1 MLLPLILLVR
11 RLEGQGMGSQQSSPN
26 VCDGKIPPQL
36 RFQSNKK
43 NPLTFKPKR
52 ANLWGQ
58 TCVKCFF
65 GEKSII
71 CTTNHFLV
79 QKSTFLILSLNL
91 KRISSSQKVYGNL
104 FIWFFI
110 LGHLGTIPSPRAF
123 VGPPLAGTCL
133 PTGVE
138 SPAML
143 GYWRGNWNGFW
154 NLKAKWF
161 GGKHVVRKDFENPMV
176 FLLFENPIEEVVY
189 LSFISHI
196 GICLSVKQGSFFLVP
211 FRYAWFSNL
220 SWGIRGLMSLSPYF
234 RETSGSLDP
243 SNIYMYNIYI
253 YICDI
258 YAIYIYSYNFK
269 FLCFTEQVNPLVF
282 GDLELLLPPWHWLG
296 PHRGAACDVTDPSRL
311 PNVRSEITFW

>member
-1 MLLPLILLVR
+1 VKIGKNPKRKKLTSLPLTIISQGRLLFIFGEGKHPKSCEYLVLKFLKMLLPLILLVR

-65 GEKSII
+65 WEKSII

-143 GYWRGNWNGFW
+143 GY
-154 NLKAKWF
+154 
-161 GGKHVVRKDFENPMV
+161 
-176 FLLFENPIEEVVY
+176 
-189 LSFISHI
+189 
-196 GICLSVKQGSFFLVP
+196 
-211 FRYAWFSNL
+211 
-220 SWGIRGLMSLSPYF
+220 
-234 RETSGSLDP
+234 
-243 SNIYMYNIYI
+243 
-253 YICDI
+253 
-258 YAIYIYSYNFK
+258 
-269 FLCFTEQVNPLVF
+269 
-282 GDLELLLPPWHWLG
+282 
-296 PHRGAACDVTDPSRL
+296 
-311 PNVRSEITFW
+311 